1 MMMKLLSRTSLA
13 AVAVSAAFALAAPA
27 QAQDAKVE
35 HPDVKLSLD
44 WAFQGPQ
51 SVYLYGQE
59 KGFYKDH
66 GLNVQID
73 RGSGSGD
80 TVLRVASG
88 AYDFGWA
95 DIASMVKFNLQNP
108 DKQLVAVYMTGA
120 NSPLAV
126 VTIKGRGIEEPKDL
140 AGKTLTATAAS
151 SALAL
156 FDLFAE
162 KNDLDPK
169 SVTWKQVSGQ
179 LREPMMVR
187 GESDAL
193 AGFTT
198 SSIMTVADLGVPMD
212 DIVVLRYNDYGV
224 KQYGTAIMVR
234 PDFLEKN
241 PETVRAM
248 VAAINESF
256 KAAIT
261 DPKASVQT
269 LKARDPL
276 ANAAVECPRLIE
288 GLKNLTLSDEF
299 KEKGLSTVDMD
310 RLSASI
316 DEIKKVYKIDGDL
329 PLDHVYTADY
339 LPSQDKRM
347 PPELGSCD

>member
-1 MMMKLLSRTSLA
+1 MTGFLNRTLIA
-13 AVAVSAAFALAAPA
+13 AAALAAATGIAFA
-27 QAQDAKVE
+27 QESKVE
-35 HPDVKLSLD
+35 QPDVKLSLD

-51 SVYLYGQE
+51 SVYLYGLE
-59 KGFYKDH
+59 KNFYKAH
-66 GLNVQID
+66 GLNVQVD

-95 DIASMVKFNLQNP
+95 DIASMAKFNLQNP

-126 VTIKGRGIEEPKDL
+126 VSVKGRGIEEPKDL
-140 AGKTLTATAAS
+140 AGKTLTATASS

-156 FDLFAE
+156 FDVFAE
-162 KNDLDPK
+162 KAGFDSK

-198 SSIMTVADLGVPMD
+198 SSIMTVADLGVAQD
-212 DIVVLRYNDYGV
+212 DIVVFRYNDYGV

-234 PDFLEKN
+234 PEFLEKN

-248 VAAINESF
+248 VAAINDSF
-256 KAAIT
+256 KAAIE
-261 DPKASVQT
+261 DPTASVAT
-269 LKARDPL
+269 IKARDSL
-276 ANAAVECPRLIE
+276 ANPAVECPRLIE

-299 KEKGLSTVDMD
+299 KKEGLSTVDMD
-310 RLSASI
+310 RLAASI
-316 DEIKKVYKIDGDL
+316 DEIKQVYKLDGDL
-329 PLDHVYTADY
+329 PLDHVYRSDF
-339 LPSQDKRM
+339 LPSKEDRM
-347 PPELGSCD
+347 PPELGTCS